1 MQILWKIKE
10 QYASLRKSE
19 KAVADYMLAHDDK
32 IEKMTIAE
40 LAEQAGVSQPT
51 VMRFLKAIGYDSFRE
66 IKLAFATQRAKKDLL
81 PQNTNPLGISIS
93 LNDTIEDVPSKI
105 IHNTIALLEDSLKRI
120 SKTELKKAV
129 EAIKNANQLVIYSV
143 ENSNTT
149 ATDLMTKLL
158 YLGIPCRIYE
168 DAYLQ
173 KISAGNLH
181 EGDVAIGISYS
192 GYSKNTV
199 DVMKLAKKRK
209 ATTLV
214 ITNFTNTPLTQQ
226 ADILIETSNQ
236 QFLYGNT
243 IFSRTTHLAV
253 VDMLYMGILV
263 SDYDTYTKRM
273 QKNSEIITNE
283 AYETNSKDV

>member
-93 LNDTIEDVPSKI
+93 PNDTIEDVPSKI

-214 ITNFTNTPLTQQ
+214 ITNFTSTPLTQQ

-283 AYETNSKDV
+283 AYETNSND

>member
-93 LNDTIEDVPSKI
+93 PNDTIEDVPSKI

>member
-40 LAEQAGVSQPT
+40 LAEQSGVSQPT

-66 IKLAFATQRAKKDLL
+66 VKLAFATQRAEKNVL
-81 PQNTNPLGISIS
+81 PQQNSPLGISIS
-93 LNDTIEDVPSKI
+93 PNDTIEDVPSKI

-129 EAIKNANQLVIYSV
+129 EAIKNAEQLVIYSV

-149 ATDLMTKLL
+149 AIDLMTKLL

-263 SDYDTYTKRM
+263 SDYDTYTKKM

-283 AYETNSKDV
+283 AYETHSND